1 MTRWIEGFKVGDKVI
16 TGKGAWVQIGTVKQ
30 ITYTE
35 LVITH
40 ERCFKCVDDSE
51 LHVYN
56 SHRLEKWSQEAED
69 ELIKTDSEIHF
80 QEMKRAQE
88 KFGEE

>member
-1 MTRWIEGFKVGDKVI
+1 MAHWSKDFKVGDKVI
-16 TGKGAWVQIGTVKQ
+16 TGRGAWAQIGTVEQ
-30 ITYTE
+30 ITSTE
-35 LVITH
+35 LLITH
-40 ERCFKCVDDSE
+40 ERCYKCVDDTE

-56 SHRLEKWSQEAED
+56 SHRLERWSQEAEE